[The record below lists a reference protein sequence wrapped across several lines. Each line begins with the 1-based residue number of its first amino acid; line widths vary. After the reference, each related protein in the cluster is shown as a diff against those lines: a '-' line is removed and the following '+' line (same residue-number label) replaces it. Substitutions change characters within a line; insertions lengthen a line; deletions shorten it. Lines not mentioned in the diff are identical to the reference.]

1 MLFFEAIPP
10 QQEYQVANGIVPLRG
25 EEQKTITY
33 RTPKANQREE
43 R

>member
-25 EEQKTITY
+25 EEQKL
-33 RTPKANQREE
+33 
-43 R
+43 